1 MLGSDRGPHCSPA
14 DDRFGSEAVA
24 ATHVRFGS
32 EADMCGAK
40 RHVRFTPK
48 ATEIADINEWQSI
61 SALPL
66 QGSNVDLLRYC
77 KGIIHI
83 DAEIPDSALNL
94 SVAEQKLHGSQIP
107 GAAVD
112 ERRFGSPQ

>member
-1 MLGSDRGPHCSPA
+1 MVGSPVCLSSKDVC
-14 DDRFGSEAVA
+14 
-24 ATHVRFGS
+24 FGS

-40 RHVRFTPK
+40 RHVRFTPPK
-48 ATEIADINEWQSI
+48 ATEIADINEGQSI

-66 QGSNVDLLRYC
+66 QGSNVNLLRYC

-112 ERRFGSPQ
+112 ERRFSSAQ